1 MNRAATASPLRDYL
15 EFYKRQTSPGYA
27 VLVTGAWGAGKTYQV
42 KKIIE
47 EEERWYVS
55 LFGKESAEEIH
66 AAVLAEA
73 NPKWAALAQHGDRAA
88 DVAKESGFFPSWAQ
102 PLLASA
108 STVANAVLRKSLK
121 PDRCLVFDD
130 LERSNIHLKDLL
142 GVINL
147 YVEHYGFR
155 VVVIAHDGEA
165 AKELREVKE
174 KLFGQVIC
182 VAAEVEDAVEA
193 FIARLRTESGREF
206 VRTHI
211 QELLS
216 VFRASGQQSLR
227 LLKHLI
233 EDCERLAGALDP
245 KYRTN
250 TSALVQL
257 LRLFAAL
264 NIEIRAGNIEGPDL
278 RKRQEAIITGHFKKG
293 ADAPVP
299 SLFVANARYPMTE
312 LGDQIVHD
320 DLLHAMLIEGRYD
333 SAEIGSSL
341 AMSPLFAEPR
351 SVPAWRSIYHFDSLS
366 DSVVEEAF
374 ARMQEE
380 FEGRK
385 IENLGELLHVFS
397 LRLMMVREGIM
408 SSEVDAEVAAAKTYI
423 DDLAKAG
430 RLAPRSLN
438 YSPFPEF
445 DTGHDQYGF
454 WDNDT
459 AEFQEIKEYLHDARG
474 RVLAER
480 LPAMAQKLLGTM
492 LTDPD
497 KVFSLLGQSS
507 DAAKN
512 YAYVPILSEIKP
524 DDLIDAVL
532 NLDPGTWRQFGYAL
546 IDRYRGFVLRKQL
559 KAEAAWLK
567 ELDARLASRA
577 SELPGFAGLRLRRL
591 HSLIFSD
598 MSSALSETD
607 G

>member
-1 MNRAATASPLRDYL
+1 MNSATASPLRDYL
-15 EFYKRQTSPGYA
+15 EFYKRLTTPGYA
-27 VLVTGAWGAGKTYQV
+27 VLVTGPWGAGKTYQV
-42 KKIIE
+42 KKIIG

-73 NPKWAALAQHGDRAA
+73 NPKWAALAQHGDRVA
-88 DVAKESGFFPSWAQ
+88 DVTKESGFFPSWTQ

-130 LERSNIHLKDLL
+130 LERSNIDLKDLL

-193 FIARLRTESGREF
+193 FIVRLRTESGRKF

-233 EDCERLAGALDP
+233 EDCERFAGALDQ
-245 KYRTN
+245 KYQTN

-264 NIEIRAGNIEGPDL
+264 NIEIRAGNLEGDDL
-278 RKRQEAIITGHFKKG
+278 SKRQDTIITGHFVKKG
-293 ADAPVP
+293 SDTPMP
-299 SLFVANARYPMTE
+299 PLCVANERYPMTE
-312 LGDQIVHD
+312 LGDQIVDD

-333 SAEIGSSL
+333 PTEIGSSL
-341 AMSPLFAEPR
+341 AMSPFFAEPR

-366 DSVVEEAF
+366 DSIVAEAF

-385 IENLGELLHVFS
+385 VENLGEMLHMFS
-397 LRLMMVREGIM
+397 LRLMMVREKIM
-408 SSEVDAEVAAAKTYI
+408 RGEVEAEVAAAKAYI

-430 RLAPRSLN
+430 RLAPRSLELR
-438 YSPFPEF
+438 PLAEF
-445 DTGHDQYGF
+445 DTGYDQYVF
-454 WDNDT
+454 WENET
-459 AEFQEIKEYLHDARG
+459 AEFREIKEYLHDARD

-480 LPAMAQKLLGTM
+480 LPAMAQELLDIM
-492 LTDPD
+492 STDPN
-497 KVFSLLGQSS
+497 KVFSLLGPSAG
-507 DAAKN
+507 AARN
-512 YAYVPILSEIKP
+512 YAYVPVLREISP
-524 DDLIDAVL
+524 DNLIDALL
-532 NLDPGTWRQFGYAL
+532 NMDPGAWRQFGYAL
-546 IDRYRGFVLRKQL
+546 KDRYRGFVLREQL
-559 KAEAAWLK
+559 KAEAPWLK
-567 ELDARLASRA
+567 EFDSRLASRA

-591 HSLIFSD
+591 HSHIFLD
-598 MSSALSETD
+598 MPSTLFAAD